1 MYTLEQKQEAID
13 VYLQV
18 NSMGKTI
25 QLLGYPGVRLLT
37 SLALRGHGNEPF
49 ASFLYRSRN
58 PSPSHTRPL
67 ILRTL
72 ARLSIPY
79 LRSVLPH
86 TMYISE
92 KPTASFSIYKDLHD
106 GADHCGSSTAIDF
119 YVYAAVVYPYS

>member
-1 MYTLEQKQEAID
+1 MRVWTKSWTKRRRPTMYTLEQKQEAID

-18 NSMGKTI
+18 NSMRKTI

-67 ILRTL
+67 ILSDL
-72 ARLSIPY
+72 
-79 LRSVLPH
+79 LPQNR
-86 TMYISE
+86 
-92 KPTASFSIYKDLHD
+92 
-106 GADHCGSSTAIDF
+106 
-119 YVYAAVVYPYS
+119 

>member
-58 PSPSHTRPL
+58 PSPSHVW
-67 ILRTL
+67 
-72 ARLSIPY
+72 SSVFH
-79 LRSVLPH
+79 SVLPFAFFPI
-86 TMYISE
+86 TI
-92 KPTASFSIYKDLHD
+92 
-106 GADHCGSSTAIDF
+106 
-119 YVYAAVVYPYS
+119 AAANEGLVKI